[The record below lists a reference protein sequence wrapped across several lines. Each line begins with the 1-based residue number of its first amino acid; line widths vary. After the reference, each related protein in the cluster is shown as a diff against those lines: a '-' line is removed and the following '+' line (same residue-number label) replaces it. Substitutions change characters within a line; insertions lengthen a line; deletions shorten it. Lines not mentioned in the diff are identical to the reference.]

1 MEIPTILNR
10 KASAAVAADPRF
22 QAQLA
27 QAVHLHTQEMNDQ
40 ATSQAGDHGV
50 LGYPPN
56 AQPLHQMSQ
65 IPLQG
70 VHHPG
75 NGISIMPNAYPPG
88 MAPIP
93 PVQQT
98 RAEPAPRVFHC
109 STCQKGFARRSDLAR
124 HGKLFELS
132 SSNVDQI
139 TNVSEIIQNAS
150 TVGFVLTHATGLVV
164 VNNSFNDQH

>member
-27 QAVHLHTQEMNDQ
+27 QAVHLHAQEMNDQ
-40 ATSQAGDHGV
+40 ATSQAGDHTV
-50 LGYPPN
+50 MGYPHN
-56 AQPLHQMSQ
+56 AQALHHMPQM
-65 IPLQG
+65 PLQG
-70 VHHPG
+70 VPTHPG

-88 MAPIP
+88 QMPPIP
-93 PVQQT
+93 AVQQP

-124 HGKLFELS
+124 HGKL
-132 SSNVDQI
+132 
-139 TNVSEIIQNAS
+139 TNLQ
-150 TVGFVLTHATGLVV
+150 
-164 VNNSFNDQH
+164 